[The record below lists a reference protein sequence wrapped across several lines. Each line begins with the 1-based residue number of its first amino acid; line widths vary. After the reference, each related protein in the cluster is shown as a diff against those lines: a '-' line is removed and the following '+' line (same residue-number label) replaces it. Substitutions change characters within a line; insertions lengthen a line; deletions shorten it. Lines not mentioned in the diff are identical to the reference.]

1 MTDESDIQYKDGNGD
16 VDVEISE
23 SNTVWTY
30 NKQSPETSP
39 IYPNQRIKMLIF

>member
-1 MTDESDIQYKDGNGD
+1 MFTYKEFRNIFHKAFSAIVPDK
-16 VDVEISE
+16 EIAE
-23 SNTVWTY
+23 EY

>member
-1 MTDESDIQYKDGNGD
+1 MWEKYELLRACRKCDRKEN
-16 VDVEISE
+16 EIKK
-23 SNTVWTY
+23 Y